1 MEFKAGCE
9 RDAGYGRRDKIHGLS
24 ECSRRCGGGRQDG
37 AIRERWR
44 QDVLQQHV
52 RDVACEPLPLPD
64 GRTIASRNWLDAVLG
79 IRSGVAPGFWFDV
92 FAGYK
97 ITSDD
102 VLFTQSDVWSANYFG
117 SFSVAEPG
125 IDTKQLFVGANLK
138 YSYQQW
144 FDIALKGVYNN
155 WKAETD
161 EGELPHAWG
170 EAGNGTECEPDRP
183 PD

>member
-1 MEFKAGCE
+1 M
-9 RDAGYGRRDKIHGLS
+9 
-24 ECSRRCGGGRQDG
+24 
-37 AIRERWR
+37 
-44 QDVLQQHV
+44 
-52 RDVACEPLPLPD
+52 
-64 GRTIASRNWLDAVLG
+64 
-79 IRSGVAPGFWFDV
+79 APGFWFDV

-144 FDIALKGVYNN
+144 FDIALKGVFNN
-155 WKAETD
+155 WKAETVRPIEKLSIALD
-161 EGELPHAWG
+161 YYLATGRYANVRTWGVNGNTGMTYDKMNEFKMDNINEL
-170 EAGNGTECEPDRP
+170 NLTGTYTFNDIFGVYAKLTNILCQKYELYYGYPMQSFNAMLGVNINF
-183 PD
+183 